1 MAAATEPLLMTVEQ
15 YRQTPER
22 EPRCK
27 ERGLPSRGLDSA
39 SAVWR
44 GVGGI
49 GGLRARVAVIAQK
62 QKAPPTAGVLSDLV

>member
-49 GGLRARVAVIAQK
+49 GGLRARV
-62 QKAPPTAGVLSDLV
+62 